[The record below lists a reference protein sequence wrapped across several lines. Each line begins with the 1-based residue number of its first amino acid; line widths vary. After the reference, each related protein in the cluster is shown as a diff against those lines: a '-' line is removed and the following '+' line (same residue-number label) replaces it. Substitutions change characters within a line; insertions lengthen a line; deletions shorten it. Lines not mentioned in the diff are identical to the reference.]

1 MSYEVTD
8 TFLDKLREALHSRN
22 ENVLRYIFD
31 ELHPADA
38 AEILNRLEDEEAVEV
53 YNYLREEMAAQAI
66 LLLED
71 DKREK
76 ILDKLSPKQI
86 AEQVIDNLASDDAAD
101 VLAELTDK
109 EQDAVL
115 AHVEDTDQ
123 AGDIVD
129 LLNYDPDTAGGVM
142 AKELVKVHLNNSV
155 RQCVKELRLQAEE
168 VKNIYTIYVV
178 DDDEKLVGLLSLK
191 NLLTVPLNTPI
202 REVYNPDIISV
213 KVNTNAEEVGQ
224 LMDKYDLV
232 VIPVVDSI
240 NRLVGRI
247 TFDDIVDVIREETTE
262 DVQKMGG
269 VEALEEPYMSTP
281 FWQMVRKRAGWLV
294 ILFIGETFTASA
306 MAHFEDQMK
315 RAVILATFIPLIISS
330 GGNTGSQA
338 SSLIIRALAL
348 GEIKIRDWWKIV
360 SKELRVGLV
369 LGLILGAIGVL
380 RVFIWSF
387 ITKDPALTEHVT
399 LISLT
404 IGITLVGVVA
414 WGTLV
419 GSVLP
424 LFLKRLGLDP
434 AASSAPFVATLV
446 DVTGI
451 VIYFSIAIIF
461 LNGIL
466 L

>member
-1 MSYEVTD
+1 MAYQVTD
-8 TFLDKLREALHSRN
+8 EFISKLREALAARN
-22 ENVLRYIFD
+22 ENVLHYIFD
-31 ELHPADA
+31 ELHPADSA
-38 AEILNRLEDEEAVEV
+38 DILNQLSDEEAVEV
-53 YNYLREEMAAQAI
+53 YKFLPEETAAEVI
-66 LLLED
+66 LLIEE

-76 ILDKLSPKQI
+76 ILDQLSPKEI
-86 AEQVIDNLASDDAAD
+86 AEEIIDNLASDDAAD
-101 VLAELTDK
+101 VLGELDQH
-109 EQDAVL
+109 EQDEVL
-115 AHVEDTDQ
+115 SHVEDTEQ

-129 LLNYDPDTAGGVM
+129 LLNYDEDTAGGLM
-142 AKELVKVHLNNSV
+142 AKELVKVHLNNTV
-155 RQCVKELRLQAEE
+155 RQCVKELRTQAEE

-202 REVYNPDIISV
+202 KSVYNPDVISV
-213 KVNTNAEEVGQ
+213 KTNTPAEEVGT

-232 VIPVVDSI
+232 VVPVVDGI

-269 VEALEEPYMSTP
+269 VEALDEPYMTTP
-281 FWQMVRKRAGWLV
+281 FWEMIKKRAGWLI
-294 ILFIGETFTASA
+294 ILFVGETFTASA
-306 MAHFEDQMK
+306 MAHFDAQLK
-315 RAVILATFIPLIISS
+315 SAVILANFIPLIISS

-338 SSLIIRALAL
+338 TSLIIRALSL
-348 GEIKIRDWWKIV
+348 GEIKVKDWWKIV
-360 SKELRVGLV
+360 SKELRVGIT
-369 LGLILGAIGVL
+369 LGIILGFIGVI
-380 RVFIWSF
+380 RVYIWSW
-387 ITKDPALTEHVT
+387 ITVDPVLNAHVF
-399 LISLT
+399 LISIT
-404 IGITLVGVVA
+404 IGITLIGVVA

-419 GSVLP
+419 GSILP
-424 LFLKRLGLDP
+424 LFLKRIGLDP

-451 VIYFSIAIIF
+451 VIYFTIAILF